1 MNNNSILPK
10 FFLIEN
16 TDSALYRPQPST
28 DSGFS
33 YEEIIKQRERIAI
46 LEAREDRNSE
56 FIEKIAKLETRE
68 IDITKDL
75 DKLKNKYNDIE
86 NIKIKIDTIESSIE
100 ETKENKKYSLS
111 TCLSILAIIMSLLS
125 PLLTFWLGHSTEQV
139 KPIIEKSDTT
149 I

>member
-100 ETKENKKYSLS
+100 ETKENKKGAVLVKTNVLLVLPNKLAELGAVYD
-111 TCLSILAIIMSLLS
+111 CL
-125 PLLTFWLGHSTEQV
+125 H
-139 KPIIEKSDTT
+139 
-149 I
+149 

>member
-1 MNNNSILPK
+1 M
-10 FFLIEN
+10 
-16 TDSALYRPQPST
+16 
-28 DSGFS
+28 
-33 YEEIIKQRERIAI
+33 
-46 LEAREDRNSE
+46 RNSRGTVN
-56 FIEKIAKLETRE
+56 FPS
-68 IDITKDL
+68 DCVQ
-75 DKLKNKYNDIE
+75 NDIE

-111 TCLSILAIIMSLLS
+111 TCLSILAIIVSLLS